1 MAGIYIHIPFCKQA
15 CNYCNFY
22 FSTSNFFQ
30 EDFLKAVI
38 KEIELQKD
46 YLLNQK
52 ISSVYFGGGTPSI
65 LPSEYLNEILNK
77 INSHF
82 SVENNAEITLEANP
96 DDLTLDKLKEL
107 KQIGINRLSIGIQ
120 SFFDE
125 DLKLMNRAHTAKEA
139 TNCLKNAEDV
149 GFKNLS
155 VDLIY
160 GIPNQ
165 NSSNWQQN
173 LQQIKR
179 FNINHLS
186 CYALTVEEKTPL
198 YFLIRKG
205 KIKNISDKQ
214 SLNDFTY
221 LQNWATENNWQH
233 YEISNLSKNNNFS
246 LHNTSYWQNKNY
258 LGLGPAAHSYNGR
271 TRQWNIA
278 NIKKYIDALKNNTI
292 LFEKEELSEKE
303 KYNEYIM
310 TSLRIQWGVNLNE
323 LKAKFSDFEL
333 SFNENLAKINPEW
346 LNIEEDKISISKK
359 GMFYTDGIAAEFFE
373 V

>member
-1 MAGIYIHIPFCKQA
+1 M
-15 CNYCNFY
+15 
-22 FSTSNFFQ
+22 
-30 EDFLKAVI
+30 KAII

-52 ISSVYFGGGTPSI
+52 ISSIYFGGGTPSI
-65 LPSEYLNEILNK
+65 LPSAYLQQIIDK
-77 INSHF
+77 IYLYFN
-82 SVENNAEITLEANP
+82 VENNAEITLEANP
-96 DDLTLDKLKEL
+96 DDLTLDKLSEL

-125 DLKLMNRAHTAKEA
+125 DLKLMNRAHTALEA
-139 TNCLKNAEDV
+139 TTCLKNAEDAD
-149 GFKNLS
+149 FKNLS

-165 NSSNWQQN
+165 NSSQWQQN
-173 LQQIKR
+173 LEQIKR

-205 KIKNISDKQ
+205 KIKNISDEQ

-258 LGLGPAAHSYNGR
+258 LGLGPAAHSYNGNS
-271 TRQWNIA
+271 RQWNIA
-278 NIKKYIDALKNNTI
+278 NIKKYIEALAGNKL
-292 LFEKEELSEKE
+292 LFEKEELTLKE

-310 TSLRIQWGVNLNE
+310 TSLRTQWGVNLNK
-323 LKAKFSDFEL
+323 LHVNFADFEDTFK
-333 SFNENLAKINPEW
+333 STLAKINTDW
-346 LNIEEDKISISKK
+346 IKIEKDTVSLSKK
-359 GMFYTDGIAAEFFE
+359 GMFYADGIAAEFFE